1 MRPIH
6 SEVLHLITT
15 LPSRQPT
22 PGLPPV
28 LRSLF
33 GQLPSAAPGEE
44 ALAIED
50 RIWDAWMYHPN
61 HRAARVLQAAVS
73 DIAANR
79 LDVAETRL
87 VRLLRGRPDYSEA
100 WNKLATVYYLRGWDG
115 RCIEAICH
123 TLVLE
128 PRHFGALA
136 ELGEVFLATDQPDL
150 ARQAFTAALRIH
162 PRNEAVRQRLAE
174 LDVGKEGRD

>member
-1 MRPIH
+1 MRAIH
-6 SEVLHLITT
+6 SEVLHLVAT

-50 RIWDAWMYHPN
+50 RIWEAWMYHPN
-61 HRAARVLQAAVS
+61 RRAAQALEAAVS
-73 DIAANR
+73 DIAGNR
-79 LDVAETRL
+79 LDLAETRL
-87 VRLLRGRPDYSEA
+87 VRLLRARPDYAEA

-115 RCIEAICH
+115 RCIEAICN

-136 ELGEVFLATDQPDL
+136 ELGEVFLATGLPDL
-150 ARQAFTAALRIH
+150 ARHAFYAALRIH
-162 PRNEAVRQRLAE
+162 PQSEGVRARLEEIDRGVAS
-174 LDVGKEGRD
+174 

>member
-1 MRPIH
+1 MRAIH
-6 SEVLHLITT
+6 SEVLHLIAT

-22 PGLPPV
+22 PGLPAI
-28 LRSLF
+28 LGSLF
-33 GQLPSAAPGEE
+33 GQLPAASPGAE

-50 RIWDAWMYHPN
+50 RIWDVWMYHPN

-73 DIAANR
+73 DIAGER
-79 LDVAETRL
+79 LDIAETRL
-87 VRLLRGRPDYSEA
+87 VRLLRARPDYAEA

-136 ELGEVFLATDQPDL
+136 ELGEVFLAADEPDL
-150 ARQAFTAALRIH
+150 AREAFIAALRIH
-162 PRNEAVRQRLAE
+162 PQSEGVRRRLDEMDSGEAA
-174 LDVGKEGRD
+174 